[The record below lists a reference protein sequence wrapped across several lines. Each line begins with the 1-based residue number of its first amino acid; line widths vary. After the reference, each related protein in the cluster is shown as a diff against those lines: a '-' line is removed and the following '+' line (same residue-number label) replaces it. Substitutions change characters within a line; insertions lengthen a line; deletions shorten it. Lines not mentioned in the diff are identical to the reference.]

1 MDDGRFPVVVTGG
14 VPVVAAPEEL
24 DITNAPRLESAML
37 DAAAHGH
44 GHGTLVVDMS
54 RTRFCDSSGLHVLVA
69 ARKRARADG
78 SELLLVIR
86 SEAVLR
92 LFEISGAGRLIRH
105 FASLE
110 EALEQPS
117 LTGPATAC
125 ELTARPAPATGTAP
139 PG

>member
-37 DAAAHGH
+37 DAAAR
-44 GHGTLVVDMS
+44 GHGTLVVNMS

-69 ARKRARADG
+69 ARKRAQADG
-78 SELLLVIR
+78 GELLLVIR
-86 SEAVLR
+86 GEAVLR
-92 LFEISGAGRLIRH
+92 LFEITGAGRLIRH

-110 EALEQPS
+110 EALAQPS
-117 LTGPATAC
+117 FDGTSDGHGPAGLRDTSR
-125 ELTARPAPATGTAP
+125 LGGDSR
-139 PG
+139 